1 MPLLSPTPTPTHC
14 MPASARVTCWS
25 PACARSG
32 AAPAAATAP
41 PSRTWPHAIRSTASS
56 GWISRTTPTR
66 WAISTSRTSRRCWSS
81 AAGRTA
87 GCCFS
92 VRCCRTR
99 VWSRGCCRATWRRPK
114 RCPWRRI
121 CVAGYC
127 TRLDAGLLTNTRD
140 VSAAL
145 LRLPRNRAYDW
156 RPNSGQPPDLA
167 RQQAPTTLEV
177 GEWSHKTLQN
187 LRERSLIIEA
197 TPF

>member
-1 MPLLSPTPTPTHC
+1 MPLLSPDTDADALHARIRAGDLLVACLCAEWCGTCRSYRATFANLAARYPQHCFVWVDVEDHADALGDLDVENFPTLLVQRGRENG
-14 MPASARVTCWS
+14 RVL
-25 PACARSG
+25 
-32 AAPAAATAP
+32 
-41 PSRTWPHAIRSTASS
+41 
-56 GWISRTTPTR
+56 
-66 WAISTSRTSRRCWSS
+66 
-81 AAGRTA
+81 
-87 GCCFS
+87 FS